1 MAYSTIRKGSSNE
14 DVKTWQDFLKGQ
26 GYNIATDGIFGD
38 ETDSATKD
46 WQTNNGLTVDGIVG
60 TNTWAS
66 MNIGNNTN
74 TNNSSATDNNAK
86 SIPDIL
92 GADKSLVEKGLS
104 SFEGSDELKGLENEK
119 NEYKD
124 KAQEFLSNTDIVDE
138 NTKKEMNSQLSDYL
152 SPEID
157 KANAWLS
164 SQLEKIQSGKTSYTD
179 QMNGLMD
186 KIMNRDPFE
195 YDVDNDQLFQQALAS
210 AMNSGKTAMQDTIGQ
225 ASSLTGG
232 YGSTYATNVGNQAY
246 NQFIEDAYNNL
257 PEYYQMALEAYQMEG
272 QDLYNQFN
280 MLSTADANEWSKMVQ
295 GYDATMQYSNTLYDR
310 GFNEWSTTV
319 NNAINKGNFQLNEHS
334 TIANNLMGAYDI
346 SANEYETKYS
356 EEWNNWNREIENAWN
371 VIGMQNSDA
380 WNQKNFDE
388 SVRQFDLNYDQTERW
403 NQADLDYKYANLN
416 FEKEQFNYS
425 KGDTNNDGV
434 VDDEEKKKKNKA
446 ELKSPTAD
454 MNKKALEAYNTGG
467 TAAMNKYINSIPDD
481 YDKESIA
488 VYVGE
493 YGEEYGEYYDY
504 SISNDT
510 DNGGFLWWK
519 GEDHND
525 EYSLKDKDGNFDSKT
540 TLTYDELKEKIKN
553 SNMPK
558 EQKDALLKSLKGQ
571 SKK

>member
-1 MAYSTIRKGSSNE
+1 MNMAYSTIRKGSSND
-14 DVKTWQDFLKGQ
+14 DVKTWQEFLAGQ
-26 GYNIATDGIFGD
+26 GYSIATDGIFGD
-38 ETDSATKD
+38 ETYKYTKK
-46 WQTNNGLTVDGIVG
+46 WQESKGLTADGIVG
-60 TNTWAS
+60 ANTWAS

-74 TNNSSATDNNAK
+74 TSNTSATDNNAK
-86 SIPDIL
+86 KIPDIF
-92 GADKSLVEKGLS
+92 GADSSLVEEGLS

-195 YDVDNDQLFQQALAS
+195 YDVDNDQLFQQALSS
-210 AMNSGKTAMQDTIGQ
+210 AMNSGRTAMQDTIGQ

-310 GFNEWSTTV
+310 GFNEWNTTV

-346 SANEYETKYS
+346 SANEYVTKYT
-356 EEWNNWNREIENAWN
+356 EEWNNWNREIENVWN
-371 VIGMQNSDA
+371 TIGMQNSDYWA
-380 WNQKNFDE
+380 NKTYEQTESWNQK
-388 SVRQFDLNYDQTERW
+388 
-403 NQADLDYKYANLN
+403 DLDYKYANLD

-425 KGDTNNDGV
+425 KGDLNNDGV
-434 VDDEEKKKKNKA
+434 VSEEEKNAMYDGYINPDDIEVDDDGNIIKIEGHTIVGADTKNGKNSPTVSGFKANTGDNFEVTIGDKTYKVENWGEEKNSEKIEGLKNAQSYGNVKIYNNKA
-446 ELKSPTAD
+446 YIVHNGKYYQIGNRAFGSGYNDLLL
-454 MNKKALEAYNTGG
+454 ALG
-467 TAAMNKYINSIPDD
+467 K
-481 YDKESIA
+481 
-488 VYVGE
+488 
-493 YGEEYGEYYDY
+493 
-504 SISNDT
+504 
-510 DNGGFLWWK
+510 
-519 GEDHND
+519 
-525 EYSLKDKDGNFDSKT
+525 
-540 TLTYDELKEKIKN
+540 
-553 SNMPK
+553 
-558 EQKDALLKSLKGQ
+558 
-571 SKK
+571 